1 MTLPPTSY
9 APVDSRTIGGFCG
22 LRSSSAKAVVPSP
35 ANNNA
40 AANGRSRFQS
50 LEWLPAHFIRLL
62 LPAICTGR
70 LKAAPTW
77 HLAKIIAGRTPVGH
91 SYSAAFHQVE
101 LRGYHSNPTPLKPPL
116 GRSNRKFIAEH
127 RQTAARLLPRGLVL
141 DDVPVFRQHALLH
154 AHDVS
159 DDPCRR
165 WPEAAE
171 PPMENDEIT
180 RRRRNVV
187 LVAQRRGQG
196 LDQTKESV
204 TARRNMCAVL
214 DVARRPEALG
224 GGIVALVEKGIKR
237 VQDDLHAA
245 VLAARYGWCGHGA
258 S

>member
-101 LRGYHSNPTPLKPPL
+101 LRGYRLESDAVEAASRTLKP
-116 GRSNRKFIAEH
+116 GIYRRTSADRCAIA
-127 RQTAARLLPRGLVL
+127 RAWPRPG
-141 DDVPVFRQHALLH
+141 
-154 AHDVS
+154 
-159 DDPCRR
+159 
-165 WPEAAE
+165 
-171 PPMENDEIT
+171 
-180 RRRRNVV
+180 
-187 LVAQRRGQG
+187 
-196 LDQTKESV
+196 
-204 TARRNMCAVL
+204 
-214 DVARRPEALG
+214 
-224 GGIVALVEKGIKR
+224 
-237 VQDDLHAA
+237 
-245 VLAARYGWCGHGA
+245 
-258 S
+258 